1 MILSQQ
7 EILNRIKKGKIK
19 IEPFDINSLNSCSY
33 DLTLGEQFAFTA
45 NKTIKLDDGIDYK
58 RHFKLKNMQEVKLK
72 PNYFVLAMTKEKIT
86 LPDNVAGFLS
96 GRSRF
101 ARLGL
106 QVHSSSNFVHQCV
119 SNNQV
124 FEIKNV
130 GKNTL
135 ILKPVLKI
143 GQIIF
148 FEVKGKTN
156 YCGLF
161 KNQESIM

>member
-1 MILSQQ
+1 MILSQKEVLSQ
-7 EILNRIKKGKIK
+7 IKKGKIK
-19 IEPFDINSLNSCSY
+19 IEPFDSSSLGAGSY
-33 DLTLGEQFAFTA
+33 DLTLGGEFAFPN
-45 NKTIKLDDGIDYK
+45 NKIVVLDSQTN
-58 RHFKLKNMQEVKLK
+58 FKDSFKSKIMDQVKLK
-72 PNYFVLAMTKEKIT
+72 PDDFVLAITKEKIT
-86 LPDNVAGFLS
+86 LPEDIAAFLS

-106 QVHSSSNFVHQCV
+106 QVHSSSNFIHPCV

-135 ILKPVLKI
+135 ILKPGLKI

-148 FEVKGKTN
+148 FQVKGKAS
-156 YCGLF
+156 YEGLF
-161 KNQESIM
+161 KLQEKII